1 MEWGIV
7 ERKNKNPGRVE
18 EETLT
23 PVSPFPLYF
32 YSIVLVRDYHFA
44 SKCLINPKTA
54 SLANVLFHYFHGHQ
68 SSGNSDL
75 YSLCYILS
83 SLRCKSVLL

>member
-18 EETLT
+18 EEMLT

-32 YSIVLVRDYHFA
+32 YSIVLGQGLSFYIQMPHQPQN
-44 SKCLINPKTA
+44 CL
-54 SLANVLFHYFHGHQ
+54 
-68 SSGNSDL
+68 
-75 YSLCYILS
+75 LS
-83 SLRCKSVLL
+83 